1 MCFIVLETAQT
12 RPSKKSHVL
21 CVPRRPFPRFAALEI
36 DRRPIS
42 DQEGQGPPPPLDSAK
57 NNRPRLARSR
67 GGVRKE
73 RGRKESRQ
81 SAIVDYRSD
90 IVYRHWK
97 LSRLMAWIVG
107 RKGGRRGGGIVESTG
122 FERRGRGGKMTGA
135 FPGSR
140 KLVLTRLCR
149 CLMRFTLSSR
159 AQMLWQRFTKSR
171 VEICTGLNAVRT
183 RSRFCV
189 IHRHGSAD
197 HTYLSV
203 SISSPRVNP
212 RPRLSQR
219 SSLFLFF

>member
-1 MCFIVLETAQT
+1 MQGEIESLKKRQTACALSCSRRRRRDPRKRVT
-12 RPSKKSHVL
+12 CCACLAGLFPDLRPSRSTVGL
-21 CVPRRPFPRFAALEI
+21 SPTRRA
-36 DRRPIS
+36 RR
-42 DQEGQGPPPPLDSAK
+42 PPPPLDSAK
-57 NNRPRLARSR
+57 NNRPHLARSR

-81 SAIVDYRSD
+81 SAVVDYGSD

-159 AQMLWQRFTKSR
+159 AQML
-171 VEICTGLNAVRT
+171 
-183 RSRFCV
+183 
-189 IHRHGSAD
+189 
-197 HTYLSV
+197 
-203 SISSPRVNP
+203 
-212 RPRLSQR
+212 
-219 SSLFLFF
+219 